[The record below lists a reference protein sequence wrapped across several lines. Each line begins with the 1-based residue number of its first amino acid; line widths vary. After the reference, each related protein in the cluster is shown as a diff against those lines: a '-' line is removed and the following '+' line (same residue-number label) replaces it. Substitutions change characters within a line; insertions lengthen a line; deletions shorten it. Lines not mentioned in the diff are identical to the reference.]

1 MAQLSYR
8 ANLSAKSF
16 PFRSDQGGKT
26 VIVKGPDQNYTAK
39 VAASSDTDQDI
50 GIPQLYYG
58 HNFLP
63 TSTGIRS
70 IGLQKTANAPSIAG
84 IRFGNT
90 YQVITEDG
98 ELLSMAVTS
107 GGRCL
112 VLRAPLFN
120 FWQQVA
126 AIPGIE
132 NGLVTVAHV
141 SGISYIYFEN
151 VGCYKLDTSTMS
163 LVEVTL
169 GGVDKTLVKGVV
181 ESSGYLIVFDELRVL
196 WCSTID
202 PTDFVPSLTTGAG
215 GGNVEDARG
224 KIVTCK
230 ANTYGIMVYCE
241 DNIVVGLASNN
252 SRYPFTFRALS
263 GSNGISNPDHVTAG
277 SDSETQ
283 YAFTKAGLQAVTS
296 KAATT
301 VFTELTDFLAD
312 KVVEDYDISTM
323 TFSTITSAAALIR
336 KIVYIGNR
344 YLSISYGAGEDSTHS
359 IVYDTALKRYGKIRK
374 GHVSCFEYTL
384 VNAVSHITEAPFAFF
399 GILTASGDVYRLSI
413 EDEYM
418 TDSVFYLGRYQYVR
432 ARTIQLQGVDIE
444 LVSTDPDKFSL
455 YAGVSLD
462 GKNVN
467 HYTLGYLMVNL
478 DGLRKYNFCAVGEN
492 VTLVGIGS
500 FDLSSVE
507 LQFNIHGKR

>member
-1 MAQLSYR
+1 MAQQSYR
-8 ANLSAKSF
+8 ANLSAASF

-26 VIVKGPDQNYTAK
+26 IIVKGPDQNFTASLTSK
-39 VAASSDTDQDI
+39 ADENKDI
-50 GIPQLYYG
+50 GVPQLYYG

-63 TSTGIRS
+63 TSSGFRS
-70 IGLQKTANAPSIAG
+70 IGLQKTASAPSIAG
-84 IRFGNT
+84 IQFDNI
-90 YQVITEDG
+90 YQVITETG
-98 ELLSMAVTS
+98 ELLNMAVTS

-132 NGLVTVAHV
+132 NGLTTVAHV
-141 SGISYIYFEN
+141 SGISYIYFEH
-151 VGCYKLDTSTMS
+151 VGCYKLDTTTMT

-169 GGVDKTLVKGVV
+169 GGVDKTLIKGVV
-181 ESSGYLIVFDELRVL
+181 ESNGYLIVFDELQVL
-196 WCSTID
+196 WCSTVD

-224 KIVTCK
+224 KIITCK
-230 ANTYGIMVYCE
+230 ANTYGIMIYCE
-241 DNIVVGLASNN
+241 DNIVVGLASSN

-263 GSNGISNPDHVTAG
+263 GSNGISDPNHVTAG

-283 YAFTKAGLQAVTS
+283 YAFTKAGLQAVTA

-301 VFTELTDFLAD
+301 VFTELTDFLAE
-312 KVVEDYDISTM
+312 KVVEDYDTSTM
-323 TFSTITSAAALIR
+323 TFSRVFSTSALIR

-344 YLSISYGAGEDSTHS
+344 YLAVSYGTGNDSTHS
-359 IVYDTALKRYGKIRK
+359 IIYDTALKRYGKLRK
-374 GHVSCFEYTL
+374 EHVTCFEYTL
-384 VNAVSHITEAPFAFF
+384 VNAVSHNTEAPFAFF
-399 GILTASGDVYRLSI
+399 GVLTASGEVHRLSI

-444 LVSTDPDKFSL
+444 LVSTDPTKFSL
-455 YAGVSLD
+455 YCGVSLD
-462 GKNVN
+462 GKNIN
-467 HYTLGYLMVNL
+467 HYILGYLMVNSE
-478 DGLRKYNFCAVGEN
+478 GLRKYNFCSAGEN
-492 VTLVGIGS
+492 VSLVGIGS